1 MIFQLG
7 RVVRRQSK
15 ERRMA
20 AQILESGKADLSRE
34 MAETNKISIKL
45 GNERNPLT
53 GSHPK
58 PFSVQE
64 VQ

>member
-1 MIFQLG
+1 
-7 RVVRRQSK
+7 
-15 ERRMA
+15 MA